1 MNKVTKNTTLSELK
15 AIVASTPPNDG
26 PPTRMVESI
35 RQSLALEGYNLTLS
49 QVLQAWFN
57 LQEK

>member
-15 AIVASTPPNDG
+15 AIVASFTPSDG

-35 RQSLALEGYNLTLS
+35 RQSLALEGYNLTPE
-49 QVLQAWFN
+49 QVLQAWYN